1 MRGNANQPQGQEQN
15 DEINQDQII
24 ENHTLEVDDAI
35 HIERIHRRVNE
46 WFALID
52 HNRERES
59 QGLEPIYPWANHPE
73 LTAVEKAS
81 NEANSSHY
89 SDVAGSLSHLS
100 LEDGNLT
107 QIHDNSLSW
116 EEDALINDAPE
127 GEFNLN
133 NLAIFRTP
141 SVSPN
146 NVFSAY
152 PLIPNFL
159 LPPESS
165 SLHNHD
171 LSHIPISLASQTR
184 VVPTELENTHIYV
197 PTGEGSSIV
206 LLHPICLIPW
216 KKIETS
222 RL

>member
-1 MRGNANQPQGQEQN
+1 MEAG
-15 DEINQDQII
+15 D
-24 ENHTLEVDDAI
+24 
-35 HIERIHRRVNE
+35 
-46 WFALID
+46 
-52 HNRERES
+52 
-59 QGLEPIYPWANHPE
+59 
-73 LTAVEKAS
+73 
-81 NEANSSHY
+81 EANSSHY
-89 SDVAGSLSHLS
+89 SDVVGSLSHLS

-107 QIHDNSLSW
+107 QVYDNSLSW

-133 NLAIFRTP
+133 NLAIFQTP

-146 NVFSAY
+146 NVLSAY

-184 VVPTELENTHIYV
+184 VVPIELENMHIYV
-197 PTGEGSSIV
+197 HIGEGSNHSTATSHMP
-206 LLHPICLIPW
+206 HPVKEDRNFW
-216 KKIETS
+216 TVGETIKHE
-222 RL
+222 